1 MKYSFEC
8 LVNILNNHTNC
19 DSITSSS
26 TQTVVGVPMIGH
38 DMFHQVAN
46 NLIAKAIEQDPEII
60 SDLELFVIDLDNPA
74 GFNYNGE
81 RLAMVAQDY
90 VKAFSIN
97 YNNGNKIL
105 KANRL
110 SVPTYNNID
119 KLASLLS
126 FDIKSS
132 FSLGRHGFS
141 HNYQD
146 LLFEEFLKPNIL
158 LSLAYELI
166 EYKTSSVI
174 TLFNRFMHS
183 YNEHYGDEDKLV
195 YHLQRFTR
203 GSINA
208 IQFLKLLNIEADENN
223 YNTLVARYLVN
234 QITFYASKSEVY
246 KDIKEDL
253 RLYTFYM
260 DIGEDIFSLKQDI
273 VNYYTN
279 GSQSKS
285 LKILE
290 LEFIRASGMSW
301 KTYLNGSRFIAE
313 LFDSIYLQD
322 FSVKDIVIT
331 DDEIIIQTNDSISLL
346 ESDMIKYTCCCLTLN
361 SYKIE
366 DFVART
372 GVHEDSKKL
381 KAQYTAIVS
390 PLTEQIKELIEEY
403 DNGTTSVE
411 EYERYSVKLDLLTT
425 SLKKLRLEDKTM
437 LITDQLIKYYGYCD
451 L

>member
-8 LVNILNNHTNC
+8 LVNILNNHTSC

-60 SDLELFVIDLDNPA
+60 SDLELFAIDLDNPA

-90 VKAFSIN
+90 VKAYSIN

-105 KANRL
+105 KANR
-110 SVPTYNNID
+110 SSIPTYNNIN

-132 FSLGRHGFS
+132 FSLGGHGFS

-146 LLFEEFLKPNIL
+146 LLFEEFLKPQIL
-158 LSLAYELI
+158 FSLAHELI
-166 EYKTSSVI
+166 EYKSSSII
-174 TLFNRFMHS
+174 TLFNRFMYS
-183 YNEHYGDEDKLV
+183 FNEHYGDDDRLV

-208 IQFLKLLNIEADENN
+208 IQFLKLLNIEANENN
-223 YNTLVARYLVN
+223 SNTLAAQYLVN
-234 QITFYASKSEVY
+234 QITFYASKPEVY
-246 KDIKEDL
+246 KDIKDDM

-260 DIGEDIFSLKQDI
+260 DSGEDVFTLRQDI
-273 VNYYTN
+273 VDYYNN
-279 GSQSKS
+279 GSQSKT

-301 KTYLNGSRFIAE
+301 KTYLNGSRFIAS

-322 FSVKDIVIT
+322 FVINDIKIT
-331 DDEIIIQTNDSISLL
+331 DDEIIIQTNDSMSHL
-346 ESDMIKYTCCCLTLN
+346 ESDIIKYTCCCLTLN

-372 GVHEDSKKL
+372 GVYEDSIRL
-381 KAQYTAIVS
+381 KAQYNAIVS
-390 PLTEQIKELIEEY
+390 PLTEQIKDHIEDY
-403 DNGTTSVE
+403 DNGTASVE
-411 EYERYSVKLDLLTT
+411 EYDQYSINLDLLTT
-425 SLKKLRLEDKTM
+425 SLSKLRLENKTL
-437 LITDQLIKYYGYCD
+437 LITNQLIKYYGYCD